1 MAFLTEAA
9 NRGSISTGYD
19 IDNSCVFVD
28 TDRSS
33 TGNGAN
39 SHLHFT
45 PSSTG
50 NRKVGTFSA
59 WVKRSHIDSLDAI
72 FSSGQNDQHFRF
84 QTTGI
89 NIRDYNES
97 TQLQTN
103 AIYRDT
109 AAFYHFV
116 MAVDTTQGT
125 AANRLKL
132 YINGEQITSF
142 STETYPTQNQDWNF
156 NYTGNKMFIGAR
168 RWHNDDVIQGLDGY
182 MADVYWI
189 DGTQKAPTDFGE
201 YDEDSGIWKPKA
213 YSGTFGTNGC
223 YLKFDNA
230 SDLGEDSSGNGNDWT
245 KVNIAAANQAT
256 DTPTNNFC
264 TINTPFQPYVGS
276 SPTISNG
283 ATVMT
288 GGASGQQDS
297 YGTMALFKG
306 KWYFEFSVLNV
317 GGLAIYNMYGGV
329 VKVNRLLQSSYN
341 NAANGHHSHDG
352 GWGGNAYAVGY
363 HAGSSSGFTSV
374 SGAAVDTVIGVAVD
388 MDNGK
393 IWWSSQGTYASSS
406 GSVSNPATATLPQ
419 FTNLLTQYPGEPVV
433 PALNSYIHQSSTQ
446 TAFNFGGHQDH
457 AFTDIG
463 TNSDANGYG
472 SFAYTPPSGY
482 YAICSKNLAEYG

>member
-1 MAFLTEAA
+1 METLQRTA
-9 NRGSISTGYD
+9 NRGSISTGGYE

-84 QTTGI
+84 QTNGI

-132 YINGEQITSF
+132 YVNGDQVTSF

-168 RWHNDDVIQGLDGY
+168 RWYNDDVIQGLDGY

-189 DGTQKAPTDFGE
+189 DGQQLAATDFGE
-201 YDEDSGIWKPKA
+201 YDDDSGIWKPKA

-245 KVNIAAANQAT
+245 KVNIAAANQST
-256 DTPTNNFC
+256 DTPTNSFC
-264 TINTPFQPYVGS
+264 TLNPLVNFKYTTNGITE
-276 SPTISNG
+276 G
-283 ATVMT
+283 ATEFGDDT
-288 GGASGQQDS
+288 GGGVGGAF
-297 YGTMALFKG
+297 GTMAVTKG
-306 KWYFEFSVLNV
+306 KWYWEVKLTQQNSHYIGISAVDDGDNV
-317 GGLAIYNMYGGV
+317 T
-329 VKVNRLLQSSYN
+329 SSSDPHQINSSFRFNILGARIEYID
-341 NAANGHHSHDG
+341 NGTNTNGSLDAFGDFH
-352 GWGGNAYAVGY
+352 AVGDIIGIALNMDDNQISIY
-363 HAGSSSGFTSV
+363 GNGVLQT
-374 SGAAVDTVIGVAVD
+374 GVANTSIYD
-388 MDNGK
+388 AADKM
-393 IWWSSQGTYASSS
+393 
-406 GSVSNPATATLPQ
+406 
-419 FTNLLTQYPGEPVV
+419 VV
-433 PALNSYIHQSSTQ
+433 PLHATINDECQY
-446 TAFNFGGHQDH
+446 NFGGYS
-457 AFTDIG
+457 AWTPSSAA
-463 TNSDANGYG
+463 SDENGYG
-472 SFAYTPPSGY
+472 TFEYAPPSGY
-482 YAICSKNLAEYG
+482 YALCTKNLAEYG